1 MTRRAT
7 LAVVSTLAFAAAIT
21 LAVLGLRDAFQ
32 YKVDRLDPDR
42 VSVIRVEVATRP
54 HDVREIDVQA
64 LWGQCAAPLTSTQ
77 LADVRAPQAGNAFE
91 IVVRP
96 ALDRHQR
103 DRVGGCLRD
112 MTVERLRT
120 SNVSITDTPA
130 PPASAPAGA
139 S

>member
-7 LAVVSTLAFAAAIT
+7 LGIVAALAVAAAVT

-42 VSVIRVEVATRP
+42 VSVIHVDVATRP

-64 LWGQCAAPLTSTQ
+64 LWGLCAAPLTSTQ
-77 LADVRAPQAGNAFE
+77 LADVRPPQTGDSFE

-96 ALDRHQR
+96 ALDSHQR
-103 DRVGGCLRD
+103 ARVEGCLRD
-112 MTVERLRT
+112 MTVERMST
-120 SNVSITDTPA
+120 SDVSITETAA
-130 PPASAPAGA
+130 PPATAGPDA
-139 S
+139 